1 MSSGFHYQSIV
12 WVALAVMTLIVLVR
26 TLWVY
31 RGSANWP
38 VVEGTITGL
47 DVQQIRDADGRYSCA
62 TFIYEFQDCEGC
74 QKSGT
79 WHKNF
84 STDEAAKDF
93 AGRELPIGKQVIVRF
108 NPKNS
113 AINDLELD
121 AFTYTDDRPTSLN
134 L

>member
-1 MSSGFHYQSIV
+1 MV
-12 WVALAVMTLIVLVR
+12 TVLALGR

-47 DVQQIRDADGRYSCA
+47 DVQPRRDADGRYSYA
-62 TFIYEFQDCEGC
+62 TFTYEFQDREGC

-93 AGRELPIGKQVIVRF
+93 ASRELPIGKQVMVRF
-108 NPKNS
+108 NPKNPT
-113 AINDLELD
+113 INDLELD
-121 AFTYTDDRPTSLN
+121 AFTYTDDRPTSLG

>member
-1 MSSGFHYQSIV
+1 MSSGFHYQVIV
-12 WVALAVMTLIVLVR
+12 WVALALVAVIALGR
-26 TLWVY
+26 TIWAY

-38 VVEGTITGL
+38 TVEGTITGL
-47 DVQQIRDADGRYSCA
+47 GVQQKRDNDGRYSYA
-62 TFIYEFQDCEGC
+62 TFTYEFQDSAGR

-84 STDEAAKDF
+84 STDEDARDF
-93 AGRELPIGKQVIVRF
+93 ASRELPIGKQVIVRF
-108 NPKNS
+108 NPKNP

-121 AFTYTDDRPTSLN
+121 AFTYTDDRPTSLG

>member
-1 MSSGFHYQSIV
+1 MPSGFHYHVIV
-12 WVALAVMTLIVLVR
+12 WVALAAVAVIALGR
-26 TLWVY
+26 TIWVY
-31 RGSANWP
+31 RGSASWP

-47 DVQQIRDADGRYSCA
+47 NVQQIRDADGRYSYA
-62 TFIYEFQDCEGC
+62 TFTYHFQDCEGC

-84 STDEAAKDF
+84 STDEAAYDF
-93 AGRELPIGKQVIVRF
+93 AKRELPIGKQVVVRF
-108 NPKNS
+108 NPKNP

-121 AFTYTDDRPTSLN
+121 ASTYTDDRPTSLG